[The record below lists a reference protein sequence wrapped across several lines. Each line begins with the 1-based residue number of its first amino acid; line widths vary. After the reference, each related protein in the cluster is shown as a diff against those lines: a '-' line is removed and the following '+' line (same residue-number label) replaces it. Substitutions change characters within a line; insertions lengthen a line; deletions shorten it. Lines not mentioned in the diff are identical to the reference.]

1 MCRHVHKKFPDWI
14 SRGLIR
20 STQVTVIMH
29 FVFEIWRNTRMS
41 IHLERLVCRSL
52 AKLVAMSAFFGVF
65 ACTTQAQSE
74 PPLKWEF
81 FGGYSIFYPGADV
94 HGQLPGALFP
104 LSSSLEINPRGA
116 GASVTYNFN
125 HWFGWTLDSSI
136 DWGSG
141 ELTVAKRI
149 DDTAFSNFSTGPK
162 ITFRTNHFS
171 LFAELLGG
179 DHRLSPDAFHDVDKF
194 GFMAGGGLDLN
205 LNKNF
210 ALRVFRADFVFS
222 DYRFG
227 PAATTGATDIK
238 GVRLQAGINIM
249 FGGGGAKA
257 VSPSATCSVQPTEVF
272 EGEPVIATV
281 TGYNFNPKHSLI
293 YHWSGSGVKVAGTN
307 ATAQIDTTDMRAQ
320 SYGVTANLSDGSKNG
335 FASCSTKFT
344 IKEPHPPA
352 ISCPANP
359 AAVQA
364 GGVST
369 ISSNAGSPDGRR
381 LTYNYSA
388 SAGDISGSGSS
399 ATLNTRDAQPGQI
412 TVTCTASDDRNPPL
426 TASATTMVNV
436 VAPPA
441 PAPIPTPAPQA
452 SQLEARL
459 ALHSIYFQTARPTTP
474 NPQGGLLESQE
485 EILRTL
491 SEDYVSYLK
500 LMPDAHLILGGHADP
515 RGSVEYNKGLTQ
527 RRVDR
532 TKSYLVAHGVPE
544 DHIETRS
551 FGKEDELSADQ
562 IKQQIVDN
570 PDLSADDRQKLL
582 NNLAVMVLANNR
594 RVDVSLS
601 TTGQQ
606 STRRYPFNAKD
617 FLALISTKGGEPSP
631 PAKPAPKKIA
641 GQK

>member
-1 MCRHVHKKFPDWI
+1 MCRHVHKRLSDWI
-14 SRGLIR
+14 KWKLIP
-20 STQVTVIMH
+20 STQATAIVL
-29 FVFEIWRNTRMS
+29 FVSEIWRNFRMS
-41 IHLERLVCRSL
+41 ANSIRSVGHAL
-52 AKLVAMSAFFGVF
+52 KMFPAMMAFFGVF
-65 ACTTQAQSE
+65 ASVAQAQSE
-74 PPLKWEF
+74 PPFKWEL
-81 FGGYSIFYPGADV
+81 FGGYYIFYPGADV

-125 HWFGWTLDSSI
+125 RWFGWTLDSSI

-149 DDTAFSNFSTGPK
+149 DDTAFSNLSTGPK
-162 ITFRTNHFS
+162 ITFRSNHFS

-205 LNKNF
+205 LNRNF
-210 ALRVFRADFVFS
+210 ALRLFRADFVLS

-227 PAATTGATDIK
+227 PPATTGATDIK

-249 FGGGGAKA
+249 FGGGRVRAA
-257 VSPSATCSVQPTEVF
+257 SPSATCSVQPIEVF

-281 TGYNFNPKHSLI
+281 TGYNFNPKHTLI
-293 YHWSGSGVKVAGTN
+293 YNWSGTGVRVAGTN
-307 ATAQIDTTDMRAQ
+307 ATTQIDTTDLRSQ
-320 SYGVTANLSDGSKNG
+320 SYGVTATLSDGSKYG
-335 FASCSTKFT
+335 TASCSAKFT
-344 IKEPHPPA
+344 ITEPHPPI

-359 AAVQA
+359 ATVQT

-369 ISSNAGSPDGRR
+369 INSNASSPDGRR
-381 LTYNYSA
+381 LVYTYA
-388 SAGDISGSGSS
+388 ATAGDISGSGSS
-399 ATLNTRDAQPGQI
+399 ATLNTRDAQPGLI

-436 VAPPA
+436 EAPPPPAPIPA
-441 PAPIPTPAPQA
+441 PAPQA
-452 SQLEARL
+452 NQLEARL

-474 NPQGGLLESQE
+474 NPQSGLLDSQE

-491 SEDYVSYLK
+491 AEDYVSYLK
-500 LMPDAHLILGGHADP
+500 FMPNAHLILGGHADP

-532 TKSYLVAHGVPE
+532 TKLYLVAHGVPE

-551 FGKEDELSADQ
+551 FGKEDELNADQ
-562 IKQQIVDN
+562 IRQQIADN
-570 PDLSADDRQKLL
+570 PDLAPEDRQKLL

-641 GQK
+641 DQ